1 MQVKNADGTPFA
13 DVIAISAGGAHSM
26 AKKADGTIWAWGKNE
41 NGQLGNG
48 ASADSSVPVQ
58 VMGLAGIE
66 QISAGE
72 YHSMALRADGTVWAW
87 GRNQYGQ
94 LGDNTRNSSSTP
106 VQVTGENGFGY
117 LTGVEEIA
125 AGIGYSMALMSD
137 GTLMAWGHNNSY
149 QLGDGTQQSR
159 NAPVE
164 VKDAAGTGALAN
176 VVEFSANNE
185 ISMAKTADG
194 RIWTWGMN
202 RYGEFGNGTSGEN
215 SALPVEFGVEA
226 ETATPGEIA
235 VTVTAGTELTL
246 TATASGVLPQGSSFL
261 LSYNSQLLAI
271 EDFAL
276 QRYETVTEP
285 GTYGNLTV
293 SSMEPGEVVF
303 SINTIPETG
312 FSWSGMLSK
321 IKFVALA
328 DGEAT
333 VTLTAI

>member
-1 MQVKNADGTPFA
+1 
-13 DVIAISAGGAHSM
+13 M

-159 NAPVE
+159 NAPVQ
-164 VKDAAGTGALAN
+164 VLDSAGTAALAE
-176 VVEFSANNE
+176 VVEFSANGE
-185 ISMAKTADG
+185 TTMAKTADG
-194 RIWTWGMN
+194 TVWIWGTN
-202 RYGEFGNGTSGEN
+202 RYGEFGNGTNGSY
-215 SALPVEFGVEA
+215 SALPLEFGVEA
-226 ETATPGEIA
+226 EDSNYSISKTFNLQEDELITVYSSVTRRSGIGSLTFEIA
-235 VTVTAGTELTL
+235 FDSSDLVIDDLCAQTYEKETVSGAISNSPVTILDVQPGKISFCYADAAENGWF
-246 TATASGVLPQGSSFL
+246 SGVINIFR
-261 LSYNSQLLAI
+261 
-271 EDFAL
+271 FRAL
-276 QRYETVTEP
+276 KTGDTSI
-285 GTYGNLTV
+285 T
-293 SSMEPGEVVF
+293 F
-303 SINTIPETG
+303 SA
-312 FSWSGMLSK
+312 
-321 IKFVALA
+321 VQ
-328 DGEAT
+328 
-333 VTLTAI
+333 